1 MIAMERLQTLCAPF
15 ISGGDIHMHMAQ
27 DNSNFATFLLN
38 SLSTTAVTKIL
49 IYKAEFIAAVAP
61 DAAMP
66 NIHED
71 VCIAPMRWRT
81 FMEMSA
87 LTPSKPI
94 TLFVTR
100 FATVRL

>member
-1 MIAMERLQTLCAPF
+1 
-15 ISGGDIHMHMAQ
+15 MHMAQ

-49 IYKAEFIAAVAP
+49 IYKAEFTAAVAP

-71 VCIAPMRWRT
+71 VYIVPCFGSRSWR
-81 FMEMSA
+81 SSPSI
-87 LTPSKPI
+87 PSKPI
-94 TLFVTR
+94 ALFVIR
-100 FATVRL
+100 FATVSL